1 MTDAYYQSVK
11 FKCLHSDCGVLA
23 SQEWCT
29 QNDLASELVHE
40 LYDLFSAQK
49 IRMNTHEINCV
60 ESFLAFTVDD
70 FAETV
75 KSFFPEIIS
84 FAKCCAC
91 EKYSIWYNSETIYPL
106 ANHIEPPSA
115 DLPENVIKIYK
126 EAVSVFNLSPKSS
139 AALLRLALQMLLHHL
154 GLSGDIN
161 DMIKQKVSDG
171 IAKKIQKAMDL
182 VRYIGNQAVH
192 PGMIDFD
199 DNQDIALLL
208 FRLINIIATELIT
221 VPNEIDSLFENIIPD
236 KVKGHIAKR
245 DNK

>member
-1 MTDAYYQSVK
+1 M
-11 FKCLHSDCGVLA
+11 
-23 SQEWCT
+23 
-29 QNDLASELVHE
+29 
-40 LYDLFSAQK
+40 
-49 IRMNTHEINCV
+49 
-60 ESFLAFTVDD
+60 
-70 FAETV
+70 
-75 KSFFPEIIS
+75 
-84 FAKCCAC
+84 
-91 EKYSIWYNSETIYPL
+91 
-106 ANHIEPPSA
+106 
-115 DLPENVIKIYK
+115 IKIYK

-139 AALLRLALQMLLHHL
+139 AALLRLALQMLLHHI

-161 DMIKQKVSDG
+161 DMIKQKVSEG